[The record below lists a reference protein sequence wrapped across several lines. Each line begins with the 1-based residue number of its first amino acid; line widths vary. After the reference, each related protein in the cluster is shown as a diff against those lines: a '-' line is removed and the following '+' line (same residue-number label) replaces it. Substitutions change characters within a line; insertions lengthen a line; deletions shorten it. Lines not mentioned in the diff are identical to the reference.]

1 MYIIS
6 FFSKILDSRKQKKS
20 RNSNSPK
27 ITSEPC
33 LRPQMQVSVG
43 TMTLSKLL
51 YYLLFYFNHTFRST
65 LVVLFY
71 HKKMVTP
78 TKIHDKSQKMQRAQC
93 LAMCFVHFGLQMK
106 LCSANTRGRSCC
118 LLIGRKLLCR
128 LQCPHKVFL
137 FRVFCKLKEV
147 LDELQS
153 RGSCAPVLELEF
165 RNCF

>member
-1 MYIIS
+1 
-6 FFSKILDSRKQKKS
+6 
-20 RNSNSPK
+20 
-27 ITSEPC
+27 
-33 LRPQMQVSVG
+33 MQVSVG
-43 TMTLSKLL
+43 TMTFSELL

-106 LCSANTRGRSCC
+106 LCSTNTRGRSCC

-137 FRVFCKLKEV
+137 FRASCNLNEV
-147 LDELQS
+147 LDLISGGS
-153 RGSCAPVLELEF
+153 RISRRWRRQLPGGGAPTNEF
-165 RNCF
+165 AKSSQRLHEIERNWTRGRPSP